1 MVIIE
6 VLLAIANMWA
16 DSLHSYRLLHDKKEE
31 EAKITPFEDFSSEII
46 NGTKYF
52 GFQWSPSEEGNETLV
67 FENGKILFSNGT
79 VLLS

>member
-1 MVIIE
+1 MAV
-6 VLLAIANMWA
+6 VLNAFLVWVYWTYLPVVLAQ
-16 DSLHSYRLLHDKKEE
+16 EE
-31 EAKITPFEDFSSEII
+31 EPADVQITFFEDFSGEII
-46 NGTKYF
+46 NGTKHF